1 MEVSNWADGT
11 YFALDEQIAYT
22 KTHKT
27 MTQGE
32 LINGI

>member
-1 MEVSNWADGT
+1 MEVSNWSDGT

-22 KTHKT
+22 KEHKS

-32 LINGI
+32 LINGL